1 MGKQEKKGNKAIMI
15 AGGIALTVVGF
26 VVIPLLHKKL
36 TNKAVKKSYKSENIY
51 FDNLGPDVVHKGTMK
66 GGYE

>member
-1 MGKQEKKGNKAIMI
+1 MI

-36 TNKAVKKSYKSENIY
+36 TNKAVKKSYKSENID
-51 FDNLGPDVVHKGTMK
+51 FDNLGPEVVHKGTMK